1 MTTAPTASKTR
12 EPAHLRGTL
21 RQIGQGLLFT
31 AALNCFANIL
41 MLIVPL
47 FTMQVYDRVM
57 TSHSTDTLLMLLLIA
72 WAGLM
77 LAGVLDYIRGRTF
90 QILGS
95 IVTRRL
101 NAPALQAAVVDALGG
116 GRSTSQ
122 TIRDLND
129 VRTFLTG
136 SAITVPLDLIWVPLF
151 LVVLFL
157 LHPAYGALACGAAVA
172 LLVLSIVTDL
182 ASRRTLAEA
191 NEAAARA
198 FAEVGSTVRHAEAI
212 EAMGMLPAV
221 SRRWQERQAL
231 MSELMERGT
240 SRARAMA
247 AVSRTLRMMLQV
259 GTTAL
264 GVLLVLDNSASPGSM
279 MAAGMLMS
287 RMLHPFEQ
295 LIDGWRQWVFA
306 LAAYGRVKQVLT
318 DSANRR
324 ETIPMPRPEGRLV
337 VDRLGYIPPGGD
349 RPVLRNVSFA
359 LEPGEVLGIIGP
371 SGAGKSTLARLLV
384 GVWEPTAG
392 GIFLDGHSTWLWER
406 ESFGRHVGY
415 VPQSVALLDGSVR
428 ENIARMQ
435 DGDPAAVV
443 AAARLAGIHEMIGR
457 LPFGY
462 DTPLSDS
469 AGGLSGG
476 QRQRVALARALYGEP
491 RLLVLDEP
499 NSNLDNVGEEAL
511 MQAIARAKAAG
522 TTVVM
527 ITHRPSIVSAVD
539 KLLVLKDGQVEQ
551 FGPRTEVIKAVTP
564 ATHAPAAPVARLVRT
579 GDQR

>member
-1 MTTAPTASKTR
+1 MTIAPTSR
-12 EPAHLRGTL
+12 VPAELHGTL
-21 RQIGQGLLFT
+21 RQIGHGLLFT
-31 AALNCFANIL
+31 AALNCFANAL

-57 TSHSTDTLLMLLLIA
+57 SSHSIDTLVMLLLIA
-72 WAGLM
+72 MAGLM

-90 QILGS
+90 QVLGG
-95 IVTRRL
+95 IVARRL

-122 TIRDLND
+122 TIRDLNEL
-129 VRTFLTG
+129 RTFITG
-136 SAITVPLDLIWVPLF
+136 SSITVPLDLIWVPLF

-157 LHPAYGALACGAAVA
+157 LHPAYGALACAAAA
-172 LLVLSIVTDL
+172 LLMVLSVITDL
-182 ASRRTLAEA
+182 ATRRPLAEA

-198 FAEVGSTVRHAEAI
+198 FAEVGATVRHAEAI

-221 SRRWQERQAL
+221 SRRWQEQQART
-231 MSELMERGT
+231 SELLDRGS
-240 SRARAMA
+240 SRARAMTA
-247 AVSRTLRMMLQV
+247 LTRSLRMMLQI
-259 GTTAL
+259 GTTAV
-264 GVLLVLDNSASPGSM
+264 GVLLVLDNNASPGSM

-287 RMLHPFEQ
+287 RLLQPFEH

-306 LAAYGRVKQVLT
+306 LSAFGRVRQVLT
-318 DSANRR
+318 TAASKR
-324 ETIPMPRPEGRLV
+324 ETIPMPRPDGRLT
-337 VDRLGYIPPGGD
+337 VDRLSYVPPGLD
-349 RPVLRNVSFA
+349 RAVLRNVSFS

-384 GVWEPTAG
+384 GVWEPSAG

-415 VPQSVALLDGSVR
+415 VPQSVALLEGSVR

-435 DGDPAAVV
+435 EGDPAAVV
-443 AAARLAGIHEMIGR
+443 AAAKLAGIHEMIGR
-457 LPFGY
+457 LPYGY
-462 DTPLSDS
+462 DTPLGDTT
-469 AGGLSGG
+469 GGLSGG

-499 NSNLDNVGEEAL
+499 NSNLDNLGEEAL

-527 ITHRPSIVSAVD
+527 ITHRPSIVSEVD
-539 KLLVLKDGQVEQ
+539 KLLVLKDGMVEQ
-551 FGPRTEVIKAVTP
+551 FGPRTEIIKAVTP
-564 ATHAPAAPVARLVRT
+564 AAAKPVARLVRA
-579 GDQR
+579 GDTR

>member
-1 MTTAPTASKTR
+1 MTTTFSLRT
-12 EPAHLRGTL
+12 PAQLSGTM
-21 RQIGQGLLFT
+21 RQIGQGLAFT
-31 AALNCFANIL
+31 AALNCFANAL

-57 TSHSTDTLLMLLLIA
+57 ASHSTDTLLMLVLIA
-72 WAGLM
+72 MGGLV
-77 LAGVLDYIRGRTF
+77 LSGVLDYIRARTF
-90 QILGS
+90 LILGN
-95 IVTRRL
+95 IVARRL
-101 NAPALQAAVVDALGG
+101 NVPALQAAVVDTLSGG
-116 GRSTSQ
+116 KGTSQ
-122 TIRDLND
+122 TIRDLNEL
-129 VRTFLTG
+129 RTFMTG
-136 SAITVPLDLIWVPLF
+136 SAIGVPLDLIWVPLF

-157 LHPAYGALACGAAVA
+157 LHPAYGALACAAAVV
-172 LLVLSIVTDL
+172 LTVLSVVTDL
-182 ASRRTLAEA
+182 LTRRPLAEA

-198 FAEVGSTVRHAEAI
+198 FAEVGATVRHAEAI

-221 SRRWQERQAL
+221 SRRWQESQTH
-231 MSELMERGT
+231 MSDMLDRGS

-247 AVSRTLRMMLQV
+247 AVSRSLRMMLQI
-259 GTTAL
+259 GTMAL
-264 GVLLVLDNSASPGSM
+264 GVLLVLDHVASPGSM

-287 RMLHPFEQ
+287 RMLQPFEQ

-306 LAAYGRVKQVLT
+306 LGAFGRVRKVLT
-318 DSANRR
+318 DSASRR
-324 ETIPMPRPEGRLV
+324 ESIPMPRPEGRLV
-337 VDRLGYIPPGGD
+337 VDRLGYVPPGSD
-349 RPVLRNVSFA
+349 RPVLRNVSFE

-384 GVWEPTAG
+384 GVWEPSAG

-406 ESFGRHVGY
+406 ESFGRYVGY
-415 VPQSVALLDGSVR
+415 VPQSVALLEGSVR

-435 DGDPAAVV
+435 EGDPAAVV
-443 AAARLAGIHEMIGR
+443 AAAKLAGIHEMIGR
-457 LPFGY
+457 LPYGY
-462 DTPLSDS
+462 DTPLGDT

-499 NSNLDNVGEEAL
+499 NSNLDNLGEEAL

-539 KLLVLKDGQVEQ
+539 KLLVLKDGIVEQ
-551 FGPRTEVIKAVTP
+551 FGPRTDVIKSVTP
-564 ATHAPAAPVARLVRT
+564 GASQPVARLVRS
-579 GDQR
+579 GDPR

>member
-1 MTTAPTASKTR
+1 MTTTFSPRT
-12 EPAHLRGTL
+12 PAQLSGTM
-21 RQIGQGLLFT
+21 RQITQGLGFT
-31 AALNCFANIL
+31 AVLNCFANAL

-57 TSHSTDTLLMLLLIA
+57 ASHSTDTLLMLVLIA
-72 WAGLM
+72 MAGLV
-77 LAGVLDYIRGRTF
+77 LSGVLDYIRARTF
-90 QILGS
+90 LILGN
-95 IVTRRL
+95 IVARRL
-101 NAPALQAAVVDALGG
+101 NVPALQAAVVDTLSGG
-116 GRSTSQ
+116 KGTSQ
-122 TIRDLND
+122 TIRDLNEL
-129 VRTFLTG
+129 RTFMTG
-136 SAITVPLDLIWVPLF
+136 SAIGVPLDLIWVPLF

-157 LHPAYGALACGAAVA
+157 LHPAYGAMACAAAVV
-172 LLVLSIVTDL
+172 LIVLSVVTDL
-182 ASRRTLAEA
+182 MTRRPLAEA

-198 FAEVGSTVRHAEAI
+198 FSEVGATVRHAEAI

-221 SRRWQERQAL
+221 SRRWQESQAH
-231 MSELMERGT
+231 MSDLLDRGS

-247 AVSRTLRMMLQV
+247 AVSRSLRMMLQI
-259 GTTAL
+259 GTMAL
-264 GVLLVLDNSASPGSM
+264 GVLLVLDHVASPGSM

-287 RMLHPFEQ
+287 RMLQPFEQ

-306 LAAYGRVKQVLT
+306 LGAFGRVRKVLT
-318 DSANRR
+318 DSASRR

-337 VDRLGYIPPGGD
+337 VDRLGYVPPGSD
-349 RPVLRNVSFA
+349 RPVLRNVSFE

-384 GVWEPTAG
+384 GVWEPSAG

-406 ESFGRHVGY
+406 ESFGRYVGY
-415 VPQSVALLDGSVR
+415 VPQSVALLEGSVR

-435 DGDPAAVV
+435 EGDPAAVV
-443 AAARLAGIHEMIGR
+443 AAAKLAGIHEMIGR
-457 LPFGY
+457 LPYGY
-462 DTPLSDS
+462 DTQLSDS

-499 NSNLDNVGEEAL
+499 NSNLDNLGEEAL

-539 KLLVLKDGQVEQ
+539 KLLVLKDGVVEQ
-551 FGPRTEVIKAVTP
+551 FGPRTDVIKSVTP
-564 ATHAPAAPVARLVRT
+564 SASQPVARHVRS
-579 GDQR
+579 GDPR

>member
-1 MTTAPTASKTR
+1 MTTTFSLRT
-12 EPAHLRGTL
+12 PAQLSGTM
-21 RQIGQGLLFT
+21 RQIGQGLAFT
-31 AALNCFANIL
+31 AALTCFANAL

-57 TSHSTDTLLMLLLIA
+57 ASHSTDTLLMLVLIA
-72 WAGLM
+72 MGGLV
-77 LAGVLDYIRGRTF
+77 LSGVLDYIRARTF
-90 QILGS
+90 LILGN
-95 IVTRRL
+95 IVARRL
-101 NAPALQAAVVDALGG
+101 NVPALQAAVVDTLSGG
-116 GRSTSQ
+116 KGTSQ
-122 TIRDLND
+122 TIRDLNEL
-129 VRTFLTG
+129 RTFMTG
-136 SAITVPLDLIWVPLF
+136 SAIGVPLDLIWVPLF

-157 LHPAYGALACGAAVA
+157 LHPAYGALACAAAVV
-172 LLVLSIVTDL
+172 LTVLSVVTDL
-182 ASRRTLAEA
+182 LTRRPLAEA

-198 FAEVGSTVRHAEAI
+198 FAEVGATVRHAEAI

-221 SRRWQERQAL
+221 SRRWQESQTH
-231 MSELMERGT
+231 MSDMLDRGS

-247 AVSRTLRMMLQV
+247 AVSRSLRMMLQI
-259 GTTAL
+259 GTMAL
-264 GVLLVLDNSASPGSM
+264 GVLLVLDHVASPGSM

-287 RMLHPFEQ
+287 RMLQPFEQ

-306 LAAYGRVKQVLT
+306 LGAFGRVRKVLT
-318 DSANRR
+318 DSASRR
-324 ETIPMPRPEGRLV
+324 ESIPMPRPEGRLV
-337 VDRLGYIPPGGD
+337 VDRLGYVPPGSD
-349 RPVLRNVSFA
+349 RPVLRNVSFE

-384 GVWEPTAG
+384 GVWEPSAG

-406 ESFGRHVGY
+406 ESFGRYVGY
-415 VPQSVALLDGSVR
+415 VPQSVALLEGSVR

-435 DGDPAAVV
+435 EGDPAAVV
-443 AAARLAGIHEMIGR
+443 AAAKLAGIHEMIGR
-457 LPFGY
+457 LPYGY
-462 DTPLSDS
+462 DTPLGDT

-499 NSNLDNVGEEAL
+499 NSNLDNLGEEAL

-539 KLLVLKDGQVEQ
+539 KLLVLKDGIVEQ
-551 FGPRTEVIKAVTP
+551 FGPRTDVIKSVTP
-564 ATHAPAAPVARLVRT
+564 GASQPVARLVRS
-579 GDQR
+579 GDPR